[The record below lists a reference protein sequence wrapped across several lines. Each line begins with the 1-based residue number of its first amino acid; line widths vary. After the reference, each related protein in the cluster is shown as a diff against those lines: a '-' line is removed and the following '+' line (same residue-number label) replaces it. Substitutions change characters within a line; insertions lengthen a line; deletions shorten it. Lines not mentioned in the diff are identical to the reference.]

1 MPTINI
7 MNWGQY
13 PQINFANTNYY
24 LIQNIDD
31 NLCLA
36 IRVQDTLNDDESA
49 VAVLPLY
56 TILVQ
61 LDGITNT

>member
-1 MPTINI
+1 MAVNN

-13 PQINFANTNYY
+13 PQINYNNKNYY

-36 IRVQDTLNDDESA
+36 IDVADTLTDDESA
-49 VAVLPLY
+49 LSVMSLY
-56 TILVQ
+56 SILIQ
-61 LDGITNT
+61 LDGITQV

>member
-1 MPTINI
+1 MAVNI

-13 PQINFANTNYY
+13 PQITINNISYY

-36 IRVQDTLNDDESA
+36 INVADTNTDDEAAGA
-49 VAVLPLY
+49 VMPFY
-56 TILVQ
+56 GILVQ
-61 LDGITNT
+61 LDGITNV